1 MALMTCR
8 ACGKYFNALLLTC
21 PNCGKKMQSSKL
33 EKITGVIFLI
43 FVLGYVAHCAS
54 GAFTSAPL
62 DPNDTLL
69 SSSGGDLGV
78 NEADTSH

>member
-1 MALMTCR
+1 MALMACR

-21 PNCGKKMQSSKL
+21 PHCGKKMQSSNV
-33 EKITGVIFLI
+33 ERITGVIFLI

-54 GAFTSAPL
+54 ETFTSAPL

-69 SSSGGDLGV
+69 RSSDGGLDV
-78 NEADTSH
+78 NERDVSH

>member
-1 MALMTCR
+1 MALITCR

-21 PNCGKKMQSSKL
+21 PNCGKKMQSSNA
-33 EKITGVIFLI
+33 ERIAGVIFLI

-54 GAFTSAPL
+54 GTFTSAPL

-69 SSSGGDLGV
+69 PATNVTAPS
-78 NEADTSH
+78 AAAP

>member
-1 MALMTCR
+1 MALMACR

-21 PNCGKKMQSSKL
+21 PNCGKKMQSSNV
-33 EKITGVIFLI
+33 EKIAGVIFLI
-43 FVLGYVAHCAS
+43 FVLGYVARCAS
-54 GAFTSAPL
+54 GTFTSAPL

-69 SSSGGDLGV
+69 SPSGGSLGV